1 MQISTVTVY
10 PLMILLSVIFRIN
23 QFIQL
28 GVYIN
33 KLNMTYLLKSNYIMM
48 ARKEVTVKH
57 RLQDHLC
64 DWAKVVSIVGWSLF
78 CGRIKCK
85 TENGGRNC
93 GVFLIRGFTVI
104 DEMGRVRVVI
114 FLFYFLISKIS
125 NAYLHASLINKR
137 TTKAY

>member
-57 RLQDHLC
+57 RL
-64 DWAKVVSIVGWSLF
+64 
-78 CGRIKCK
+78 
-85 TENGGRNC
+85 
-93 GVFLIRGFTVI
+93 
-104 DEMGRVRVVI
+104 
-114 FLFYFLISKIS
+114 
-125 NAYLHASLINKR
+125 
-137 TTKAY
+137 